1 MNSLLDDVP
10 QMPNG
15 VMDQLPKKKPELSIM
30 SNLWDGLTEAFG
42 QLTQPV
48 KQTPYYWAYDKA
60 KDVTWRG
67 VQGTVNEMGEGIF
80 HDFPQGTI
88 DLGVDIINATG
99 GLLGVEDDVI
109 DRDKAQI
116 VPSLFSNEERTQMN
130 EQLGYNMKMVEDHSV
145 ARLMGQLL
153 FGYAGIRSIAKKG
166 LMGEAVAVAGAGAT
180 VDPTE
185 PNLSAFMTDTKFNNA
200 LFEFMASGVDEE
212 AGAGERLVSRA
223 KFVAEELGL
232 AFLPLG
238 LIKGVQEFK
247 NNPAI
252 REQLIDTL
260 NPERISSLLDK
271 TPGIAFPK
279 SFIPETKFNVVPDQ
293 KGILHLVDEGVQ
305 VSTEALPS
313 TGILQGR
320 LIARMNLD
328 QQTKYQEEVN
338 ELLGD
343 TVEQISGLNK
353 ISDINA
359 PSYFEGH
366 VGVSRQAV
374 YEVETE
380 IVDGFIVPTAKAQ
393 EQIKRHSALSGHL
406 QDQDAVASH
415 YFVPT
420 NDLSKINLGKI
431 DIGRPITDAE
441 MIAINRIMTDL
452 DMGLAPVSTARGVNL
467 LNVEGLDTDVFITL
481 SGKIKDELGAE
492 TVLFGKNGLAD
503 DVSYIAGDKS
513 GYKSGQEKYQEIALL
528 GKIDDAGGSN
538 RSQQWWGNADLVEE
552 TLEKVRLHREEF
564 LKRYPQESKTIRQIG
579 EEADLLAQANK
590 TVIRIG
596 DYSKKANQ
604 TIYDRMLGEAQAILK
619 GGDKEARGWY
629 TTKFQQ
635 ALDQLSKRH
644 PELAQGADQSARD
657 LFSSLV
663 AITSD
668 GAKIAE
674 NMRFADEVYQA
685 YKQTG
690 KVNSHIPQGERVA
703 SYTSNLNLLQDL
715 IDEKGLRGALD
726 WLSETQTTKAI
737 KDQYNINTGYKVDV
751 EVPNSTIFGAK
762 LGMFHA
768 NIMGQPN
775 WLTMDRWWSRTFNR
789 YRGQMTIQ
797 PTDSSMKAYRKA
809 ARIPASVPDSEVIEM
824 AHIQAKKYAKSNY
837 KNKTNIN
844 IKANNVSKQ
853 IKGLRNDPQ
862 NASDRAFMVEVT
874 ERVVKELQKQYPDMT
889 TADLQAILWYGE
901 KYRMKEFGSKAPL
914 DVVDYSD
921 VTGGLLQKDVPPS
934 PTHLLQ

>member
-1 MNSLLDDVP
+1 MQHLLQNDVPEMQSLLDD
-10 QMPNG
+10 Q
-15 VMDQLPKKKPELSIM
+15 QKKPELSIF
-30 SNLWDGLTEAFG
+30 SNLWEGLTDTVYK
-42 QLTQPV
+42 LTQPARS
-48 KQTPYYWAYDKA
+48 TPYYWLYDKA
-60 KDVTWRG
+60 SNITGKQVGD
-67 VQGTVNEMGEGIF
+67 TVREMGEGVF
-80 HDFPQGTI
+80 HDFPQGVI
-88 DLGVDIINATG
+88 DVGVDIINATG
-99 GLLGVEDDVI
+99 GLVGLEDDVI

-116 VPSLFSNEERTQMN
+116 VPSLYSNEERTQ
-130 EQLGYNMKMVEDHSV
+130 LNMKMVEDHSV

-153 FGYAGIRSIAKKG
+153 FGYAGLRSLATKG
-166 LMGEAVAVAGAGAT
+166 LIGEAVAVAGAGAT

-185 PNLSAFMTDTKFNNA
+185 PNLSAFMKDTKFNNA
-200 LFEFMASGVDEE
+200 LFEFMASGVDEQ
-212 AGAGERLVSRA
+212 AGAEERLLSRVR
-223 KFVAEELGL
+223 FLTEELAL
-232 AFLPLG
+232 AFLPVG
-238 LIKGVQEFK
+238 LIQGLKTMK
-247 NNPAI
+247 NNPEIKAQMMDVFHPD
-252 REQLIDTL
+252 RV
-260 NPERISSLLDK
+260 NKFLDD
-271 TPGIAFPK
+271 TPGLFGVPK
-279 SFIPETKFNVVPDQ
+279 NKIISDEKT
-293 KGILHLVDEGVQ
+293 GILSLVGEGVQ

-328 QQTKYQEEVN
+328 QQTKYQVEVN
-338 ELLGD
+338 ELLAD
-343 TVEQISGLNK
+343 TVEQITGVKK

-359 PSYFEGH
+359 PSNFEGH
-366 VGVSRQAV
+366 VGTSRQTV

-380 IVDGFIVPTAKAQ
+380 IVDGFIVPTAQAQ
-393 EQIKRHSALSGHL
+393 EQIKRTSALYGHL
-406 QDQDAVASH
+406 QDQDAVGAH
-415 YFVPT
+415 FFVPS
-420 NDLSKINLGKI
+420 NDLSKINIGKI
-431 DIGRPITDAE
+431 DIGRPLADAE
-441 MIAINRIMTDL
+441 MIAINRIMVDL

-467 LNVEGLDTDVFITL
+467 LNVEGLDTDAFITL

-503 DVSYIAGDKS
+503 DVSYIAGEGG
-513 GYKSGQEKYQEIALL
+513 GYKAGQQKFEEISLL

-552 TLEKVRLHREEF
+552 TLQKVRVHREEF
-564 LKRYPQESKTIRQIG
+564 LGKYPQEAKTIRQIG
-579 EEADLLAQANK
+579 EEADALARQNK
-590 TVIRIG
+590 AVIAIG
-596 DYSKKANQ
+596 DYSKRAST

-629 TTKFQQ
+629 TIKFQQ
-635 ALDQLSKRH
+635 ALDALSKRH
-644 PELAQGADQSARD
+644 PELAPGADQTSRD

-668 GAKIAE
+668 GSKIKE
-674 NMRFADEVYQA
+674 NLRFADDIYQS

-690 KVNSHIPQGERVA
+690 KVNLHIPAHTSSA
-703 SYTSNLNLLQDL
+703 SFRNNLNLLQDI
-715 IDEKGLRGALD
+715 IDEKGLRGTLD
-726 WLSETQTTKAI
+726 WLSETQTSKAI
-737 KDQYNINTGYKVDV
+737 KDQYKVSTGYKVDV

-824 AHIQAKKYAKSNY
+824 AHAQAKKYALSNY

-844 IKANNVSKQ
+844 LKANTVSKKM
-853 IKGLRNDPQ
+853 KGLRDDPQ
-862 NASDRAFMVEVT
+862 NASDRAFQIEVT
-874 ERVVKELQKQYPDMT
+874 ERVVKELQKEFPDMT

-901 KYRMKEFGSKAPL
+901 KYRMREFGSRAAL

-921 VTGGLLQKDVPPS
+921 VTGGLLRQEGQIS
-934 PTHLLQ
+934 TTGLLN

>member
-1 MNSLLDDVP
+1 MNSLFDDVP

-15 VMDQLPKKKPELSIM
+15 VMDQLPRKEPELSIM
-30 SNLWDGLTEAFG
+30 SNLWDGLTDAFT

-48 KQTPYYWAYDKA
+48 KQTPYYWLYDKA
-60 KDVTWRG
+60 SNITGKQVGD
-67 VQGTVNEMGEGIF
+67 TVREMGEGVF

-99 GLLGVEDDVI
+99 GLVGLEDDVI
-109 DRDKAQI
+109 DRDKAQV
-116 VPSLFSNEERTQMN
+116 VPSLYSNEER
-130 EQLGYNMKMVEDHSV
+130 EQLNMKMVEDHSV

-153 FGYAGIRSIAKKG
+153 FGYAGLRSIAKKG

-185 PNLSAFMTDTKFNNA
+185 PNLSSFLKDTKFNNA

-223 KFVAEELGL
+223 KFMAEELGL
-232 AFLPLG
+232 AFLPIG
-238 LIKGVQEFK
+238 LIQGVREMK

-252 REQLIDTL
+252 REQLLDTL
-260 NPERISSLLDK
+260 NPERIGSLLDK
-271 TPGIAFPK
+271 TPGVAFPK
-279 SFIPETKFNVVPDQ
+279 SFIPETKFNIVPDQ

-328 QQTKYQEEVN
+328 KQTQYQVEVN
-338 ELLGD
+338 ELLAD
-343 TVEQISGLNK
+343 TVEEITGLNK

-366 VGVSRQAV
+366 IGTSRQAV

-380 IVDGFIVPTAKAQ
+380 IVDGFIVPTAKSQ
-393 EQIKRHSALSGHL
+393 EQIKRHSALSGYL

-420 NDLSKINLGKI
+420 NDFSKITLGKI
-431 DIGRPITDAE
+431 DIGRPLTDAE

-467 LNVEGLDTDVFITL
+467 LNVEGLDTDAFITL

-503 DVSYIAGDKS
+503 DVSYIAGEGG
-513 GYKSGQEKYQEIALL
+513 GYKAGQQKFEEISLL

-552 TLEKVRLHREEF
+552 TLQKVRVHREEF
-564 LKRYPQESKTIRQIG
+564 LKKYPQETKTIRQIG

-604 TIYDRMLGEAQAILK
+604 TIYERMIGEAQAILK

-629 TTKFQQ
+629 TIKFQQ
-635 ALDQLSKRH
+635 ALDALSKRH

-663 AITSD
+663 SITSD
-668 GAKIAE
+668 GSKIKE
-674 NMRFADEVYQA
+674 NLRFADDVYQS

-690 KVNSHIPQGERVA
+690 KVNLHIPA
-703 SYTSNLNLLQDL
+703 HTSSTSFRINLNLLQDL

-737 KDQYNINTGYKVDV
+737 KDQYNVATGYKVDV

-789 YRGQMTIQ
+789 YRGQMTTQ
-797 PTDSSMKAYRKA
+797 ATDSAIEAFRKA
-809 ARIPASVPDSEVIEM
+809 GNFPETMRNATLIKKAIEQSRI
-824 AHIQAKKYAKSNY
+824 YAKSGF
-837 KNKTNIN
+837 KDKSAIN
-844 IKANNVSKQ
+844 VKANTVAKKMQ
-853 IKGLRNDPQ
+853 GLRDAPQ
-862 NASDRAFMVEVT
+862 NASDRAFQIEVT
-874 ERVVKELQKQYPDMT
+874 ERVVRELQKEFPDMT

-901 KYRMKEFGSKAPL
+901 KYRMREFGSKAAL

-921 VTGGLLQKDVPPS
+921 VTGGLLKQDAPTP

>member
-1 MNSLLDDVP
+1 MNSLFDSDVP
-10 QMPNG
+10 QMSNG
-15 VMDQLPKKKPELSIM
+15 VMDQVVRKKEPELSIM
-30 SNLWDGLTEAFG
+30 SNLWEGLTGAIAPIVGNTPFG
-42 QLTQPV
+42 
-48 KQTPYYWAYDKA
+48 WAYDKA

-67 VQGTVNEMGEGIF
+67 VQGTVNEMAEGFF
-80 HDFPQGTI
+80 HDVPQGTI

-99 GLLGVEDDVI
+99 GLLGKEDDVI

-116 VPSLFSNEERTQMN
+116 VPNLFSNEERTRMN

-153 FGYAGIRSIAKKG
+153 FGYAGIRSLATKG

-185 PNLSAFMTDTKFNNA
+185 KNLSAFMTDTKFNNA
-200 LFEFMASGVDEE
+200 LFEAMASGVDEE
-212 AGAGERLVSRA
+212 AGAMERLVSRA
-223 KFVAEELGL
+223 KFTAEELGL
-232 AFLPLG
+232 AFLPVG
-238 LIKGVQEFK
+238 LIKGVQEMK

-252 REQLIDTL
+252 KEQLIDTL

-279 SFIPETKFNVVPDQ
+279 SFIPDTKFNIVPDN

-305 VSTEALPS
+305 VSSEAKPSMGLSSGRQLAKLP
-313 TGILQGR
+313 IEVQR
-320 LIARMNLD
+320 LH
-328 QQTKYQEEVN
+328 QQETNTIMGSFIEDMFDV
-338 ELLGD
+338 
-343 TVEQISGLNK
+343 K
-353 ISDINA
+353 IIDDVDSPA
-359 PSYFEGH
+359 YFEGNT
-366 VGVSRQAV
+366 GVSRQTT
-374 YEVETE
+374 YSVETE
-380 IVDGFIVPTAKAQ
+380 IINGVEVPTAQAREKVKQMAAT
-393 EQIKRHSALSGHL
+393 IGHI
-406 QDQDAVASH
+406 QDQDAVTAH
-415 YFVPT
+415 YLVPIR
-420 NDLSKINLGKI
+420 NLSEGDLADIP
-431 DIGRPITDAE
+431 IGRILKDDE
-441 MIAINRIMTDL
+441 MKGIVEILEREGIDPNHIAPVTTSNGVHLLNTSFGDL
-452 DMGLAPVSTARGVNL
+452 DNEAFVQISSIIGKHLKAKDVNL
-467 LNVEGLDTDVFITL
+467 Y
-481 SGKIKDELGAE
+481 
-492 TVLFGKNGLAD
+492 KNGFLED
-503 DVSYIAGDKS
+503 GYIGGFD
-513 GYKSGQEKYQEIALL
+513 GYKSGQAEYAKIANQS
-528 GKIDDAGGSN
+528 GNTGTSKTDQS
-538 RSQQWWGNADLVEE
+538 WWGNADAVEAKFQE
-552 TLEKVRLHREEF
+552 VRANTENF
-564 LKRYPQESKTIRQIG
+564 LKTHTPKQTIRQIG
-579 EEADLLAQANK
+579 EQADALALSSNK
-590 TVIRIG
+590 VIRLG
-596 DYSKKANQ
+596 DYSETANQ

-657 LFSSLV
+657 LYSSLV

-668 GAKIAE
+668 GSRIKE
-674 NMRFADEVYQA
+674 NLRFADDVYQS

-690 KVNSHIPQGERVA
+690 KVNLHIPA
-703 SYTSNLNLLQDL
+703 HTSSTSFRINLNLLQNV

-726 WLSETQTTKAI
+726 WLSETQTSKAI
-737 KDQYNINTGYKVDV
+737 KDQYGINTGYKVDV

-809 ARIPASVPDSEVIEM
+809 AKISASVPDSEVIEM
-824 AHIQAKKYAKSNY
+824 AHIQARKYAKSGY
-837 KNKTNIN
+837 KNKSIIN
-844 IKANNVSKQ
+844 KKANTVSKQ

-862 NASDRAFMVEVT
+862 NASDRAFQIEVT
-874 ERVVKELQKQYPDMT
+874 KRVVKELQKEFPDMT

-914 DVVDYSD
+914 EVVDYSD
-921 VTGGLLQKDVPPS
+921 VTGGLLKQS
-934 PTHLLQ
+934 PITGLL

>member
-10 QMPNG
+10 QMPKG
-15 VMDQLPKKKPELSIM
+15 VMDQMPVKKPELSIM
-30 SNLWDGLTEAFG
+30 SNLWEGLTGRIAPIVNNTPFG
-42 QLTQPV
+42 
-48 KQTPYYWAYDKA
+48 WAYDKA
-60 KDVTWRG
+60 SNITQKQLGDTGR
-67 VQGTVNEMGEGIF
+67 EMAEGFF
-80 HDFPQGTI
+80 HDLPQGTI
-88 DLGVDIINATG
+88 DLGVDIVNATG
-99 GLLGVEDDVI
+99 GLLGLEDDVI

-116 VPSLFSNEERTQMN
+116 VPNLYSNEERTQ
-130 EQLGYNMKMVEDHSV
+130 LDMKMVEDHSV

-153 FGYAGIRSIAKKG
+153 GGYAGLKNIVKKG
-166 LMGEAVAVAGAGAT
+166 LMGEAVAVTGASST

-185 PNLSAFMTDTKFNNA
+185 KNISAFMKDTKFNNA
-200 LFEFMASGVDEE
+200 LFEVMASGVDDE
-212 AGAGERLVSRA
+212 AGAMERLVSRA
-223 KFVAEELGL
+223 KFMADDL
-232 AFLPLG
+232 ALSFLPIG
-238 LIKGVQEFK
+238 LIKGVQEMK
-247 NNPAI
+247 NNPEI
-252 REQLIDTL
+252 KRQLLDTL
-260 NPERISSLLDK
+260 NPERLSLLDNNLL
-271 TPGIAFPK
+271 
-279 SFIPETKFNVVPDQ
+279 IPNTKFNVVPDK
-293 KGILHLVDEGVQ
+293 KGLLHLVDEGVQ

-320 LIARMNLD
+320 LIARMNLEN
-328 QQTKYQEEVN
+328 QTQYQVEVN
-338 ELLGD
+338 ELLAD
-343 TVEQISGLNK
+343 TVEQITGVKK

-359 PSYFEGH
+359 PSNFEGH
-366 VGVSRQAV
+366 IGTSRQTV

-380 IVDGFIVPTAKAQ
+380 IIDGVIVPTAKSQ
-393 EQIKRHSALSGHL
+393 EQIKRTSALYGHL

-420 NDLSKINLGKI
+420 NDFSKITLGKI

-467 LNVEGLDTDVFITL
+467 LNVEGLDTDAFITL

-503 DVSYIAGDKS
+503 DVSYIAGEQG
-513 GYKSGQEKYQEIALL
+513 GYKAGQEAFQEISLM

-538 RSQQWWGNADLVEE
+538 GSQQWWGNADLVEE
-552 TLEKVRLHREEF
+552 TLQKVRVHREEF
-564 LKRYPQESKTIRQIG
+564 IRNNPQQAKTIRQIG
-579 EEADLLAQANK
+579 EDVDALAQANK
-590 TVIRIG
+590 TVIRVG

-604 TIYDRMLGEAQAILK
+604 TIYERMIGEAQAILK

-635 ALDQLSKRH
+635 ALDQLSTRH

-737 KDQYNINTGYKVDV
+737 KDQYNVATGYKVDV

-789 YRGQMTIQ
+789 YRGQMTTQ
-797 PTDSSMKAYRKA
+797 ATDSAIEAFRKA
-809 ARIPASVPDSEVIEM
+809 GNFPDTMRKATLIKKAIEQQKIYSASGFKD
-824 AHIQAKKYAKSNY
+824 KSA
-837 KNKTNIN
+837 IN
-844 IKANNVSKQ
+844 VKANTVATKM
-853 IKGLRNDPQ
+853 KGLKDAPQ
-862 NASDRAFMVEVT
+862 NASDRAFMMEVT
-874 ERVVKELQKQYPDMT
+874 ERVVKELQKEFPDMT

-921 VTGGLLQKDVPPS
+921 VMGGLLKQDAPPLK
-934 PTHLLQ
+934 TGLLQ

>member
-10 QMPNG
+10 QMPKG
-15 VMDQLPKKKPELSIM
+15 VMDQMPEKKPELSIM
-30 SNLWDGLTEAFG
+30 SNLWEGLTG
-42 QLTQPV
+42 VVNQLTQPV
-48 KQTPYYWAYDKA
+48 KQTPYYWLYDKA
-60 KDVTWRG
+60 SNITQKQVGD
-67 VQGTVNEMGEGIF
+67 TVREMGEGIF

-88 DLGVDIINATG
+88 DLGVDIVNATG
-99 GLLGVEDDVI
+99 GLVGLEDDVI

-116 VPSLFSNEERTQMN
+116 VPNLYSNEERTQ
-130 EQLGYNMKMVEDHSV
+130 LNMKMVEDHSV

-153 FGYAGIRSIAKKG
+153 FGYAGLRSIAKKG

-185 PNLSAFMTDTKFNNA
+185 PNLSAFMKDTKFNNS
-200 LFEFMASGVDEE
+200 LFEFMASGVDEQ

-223 KFVAEELGL
+223 KFIAEELGL
-232 AFLPLG
+232 AFLPIG
-238 LIKGVQEFK
+238 LIQGVRELK

-252 REQLIDTL
+252 RDQLLNTL
-260 NPERISSLLDK
+260 NPERLSLLDNNLL
-271 TPGIAFPK
+271 IPK
-279 SFIPETKFNVVPDQ
+279 TKFNVVPDQ
-293 KGILHLVDEGVQ
+293 KGLLHLVDEGVQ

-320 LIARMNLD
+320 LIARMNLEN
-328 QQTKYQEEVN
+328 QTQYQVEVN
-338 ELLGD
+338 ELLAD
-343 TVEQISGLNK
+343 TVEQITGVKK

-359 PSYFEGH
+359 PSNFEGH
-366 VGVSRQAV
+366 IGTSRQTV

-380 IVDGFIVPTAKAQ
+380 IIDGVIVPTAKSQ
-393 EQIKRHSALSGHL
+393 EQIKRTSALYGHL

-420 NDLSKINLGKI
+420 NDFSKITLGKI

-452 DMGLAPVSTARGVNL
+452 DMGLAPVSTTRGVNL
-467 LNVEGLDTDVFITL
+467 LNVEGLDTEAFITL

-503 DVSYIAGDKS
+503 DVSYIAGEQG
-513 GYKSGQEKYQEIALL
+513 GYKAGQEAFQEISLM

-538 RSQQWWGNADLVEE
+538 GSQQWWGNADLVEE
-552 TLEKVRLHREEF
+552 TLQKVRVHREEF
-564 LKRYPQESKTIRQIG
+564 IRNNPQQAKTIRQIG
-579 EEADLLAQANK
+579 EDVDALAQANK

-604 TIYDRMLGEAQAILK
+604 TIYERMIGEAQAILK

-657 LFSSLV
+657 LYSSLV

-668 GAKIAE
+668 GAKIKD
-674 NMRFADEVYQA
+674 NLRFADDVYQS

-690 KVNSHIPQGERVA
+690 KVNLHIPAHTSSA
-703 SYTSNLNLLQDL
+703 SFRNNLNLLQDI
-715 IDEKGLRGALD
+715 IDEKGLRGTLD
-726 WLSETQTTKAI
+726 WLSETQTSNAI
-737 KDQYNINTGYKVDV
+737 KKQYKINTGYLKDTQ
-751 EVPNSTIFGAK
+751 VPNSTIFGAK

-768 NIMGQPN
+768 NLMGQPN

-797 PTDSSMKAYRKA
+797 PTDTAMASYRKA
-809 ARIPASVPDSEVIEM
+809 ARIPASVSDAEVIKM
-824 AHIQAKKYAKSNY
+824 AHVQAKKYAKSNY

-844 IKANNVSKQ
+844 LKANNVSKQ

-862 NASDRAFMVEVT
+862 NASDRAFMMEVT
-874 ERVVKELQKQYPDMT
+874 ERVVKELQKEFPDMT

-901 KYRMKEFGSKAPL
+901 KYRMKEFGSRSAL
-914 DVVDYSD
+914 DVVDYLD
-921 VTGGLLQKDVPPS
+921 ATGGLLKKDAPPLK
-934 PTHLLQ
+934 TGLLQ